1 MFYIFLPLLFAIII
15 SVFAILKFKVFKNNE
30 KFTAITQK
38 LIKIL
43 VVVYSCMM
51 ILGLLLPDGIAISQS
66 QEFLGSGKFQG
77 HAVLRLFSALSF
89 VVLPVAIFFKNRTI
103 RNIAIYYSVIMTIV
117 QIACYGD
124 YMSWLTSVDGRG
136 LNSLPISTGF
146 KNFLLNEGFRGT
158 YFAIEMLLQLS
169 LPVVLALN
177 EKHLFNVKDK
187 KEWGKFF
194 LVLPLLIIAT
204 TPIYVPQYLFGYSN
218 LIFKPFGLVHFLWVA
233 VVIGLCVGLYYAFKK
248 KDTETKWVLLFILS
262 ISLLMQ
268 YCQMFSAISLN
279 IKRLPLQLCNIGAF
293 FILISLITKN
303 RTIFNFTVIINV
315 VGVLFALAMPDLDG
329 KGFFYLYNM
338 HFIFEHTNVLVVP
351 VLALAFG
358 LFPRLDK
365 KALKDCVVLFTI
377 YFVSVWALGT
387 MFNAIALSTGKSIFE
402 ANWMFMFSKSDAEDA
417 ISGIGKLFDINFKIG
432 YATFYPVLQLLVY
445 IIFTAVVILMY
456 YAIQLIYKV
465 KDKIVNK
472 RALANGTLT
481 LQTEGN
487 GLNQIQENNSCE
499 NEFEV
504 SDTQQIDTKS
514 AEEQN
519 IENENIEK

>member
-1 MFYIFLPLLFAIII
+1 MFYIFLPIIFAFII
-15 SVFAILKFKVFKNNE
+15 SIFTILKFKVYNGNE

-38 LIKIL
+38 IIKIL
-43 VVVYSCMM
+43 VVVYACLML
-51 ILGLLLPDGIAISQS
+51 LGLLLPDGFAICQS
-66 QEFLGSGKFQG
+66 QVFLGSGKFQG
-77 HAVLRLFSALSF
+77 HAVLRLLSALSF

-103 RNIAIYYSVIMTIV
+103 RNIAIYYSVVMSVV

-124 YMSWLTSVDGRG
+124 YMSWFTSMEGKG
-136 LNSLPISTGF
+136 LNSLPISNGF

-158 YFAIEMLLQLS
+158 LFAIEMLLQISLS
-169 LPVVLALN
+169 TILALN
-177 EKHLFNVKDK
+177 EKHVFNVKDK
-187 KEWGKFF
+187 KEWGNFF
-194 LVLPLLIIAT
+194 LTLPILIIAT

-218 LIFKPFGLVHFLWVA
+218 LIFKPYGIVHFLWVA

-268 YCQMFSAISLN
+268 YLQMFSAISLN

-303 RTIFNFTVIINV
+303 RTIFNFTVLINV
-315 VGVLFALAMPDLDG
+315 VGVLFALASPDLDREG
-329 KGFFYLYNM
+329 LFYLYNM

-377 YFVSVWALGT
+377 YFLSVWALGT

-402 ANWMFMFSKSDAEDA
+402 ANWMFMFSRSVADKA
-417 ISGIGKLFDINFKIG
+417 IPGIGKLFDINFKIG

-445 IIFTAVVILMY
+445 IIFTAVVVLMY
-456 YAIQLIYKV
+456 YAIQLIYKI
-465 KDKIVNK
+465 KDKISNK
-472 RALANGTLT
+472 HALPNEDLSLQPTSIIDDSVQKQEFDEPKIKFENSLT
-481 LQTEGN
+481 
-487 GLNQIQENNSCE
+487 
-499 NEFEV
+499 
-504 SDTQQIDTKS
+504 
-514 AEEQN
+514 QN
-519 IENENIEK
+519 IENEEFENH